1 MATMKFGKRMQEC
14 LFYHWA
20 EWYLNYNNLKKAL
33 KAGVRGRSFLSLLQ
47 IEVDRVE
54 RFFTEKESELSQVLH
69 GFEQRTITMQDVGF
83 IELCLSLDRLREFV
97 LVNYLAVRKIV
108 KKHDKLCDSQQRITS
123 EAARLLSRSTFYKC
137 PRMTATLVRV
147 EGLLASVFFSVNTQP
162 DGICSLCCRKS
173 RHIIMLPCQHRFCWG
188 CFATEMMPTCDCCI
202 VCGSS
207 TGLDPDSFQMSS
219 LLKTVADKIG
229 LRPNQTP
236 EETRSWLES
245 EAEKSKYATS
255 YSPLP
260 SSGTSSSYGTLSAG
274 SNPPGTG
281 PFVHEGDRLRLLRRR
296 YARAVAALRE
306 WSAELVRGV
315 QPMRRYSL
323 LGVGLV
329 MAMAALALQQVWA
342 RGQEARPY
350 LFWNGAYIVACV
362 GLHFFVSPVTQPTVS
377 SAPTPSYTLFIKVLH
392 FWLICSFVIFHLPM
406 WEIFRTDD
414 SDASS
419 LLLPLFALNLPGL
432 VIWDALARRG
442 YFSLSYGRN
451 FLELALNSLI
461 LSSICVFHGHYCANV
476 DVHVLGLTLCPT
488 SFQHQ
493 SLVARLVCFC
503 LVGTTILLCNYWFQ
517 HKKELPGILWGGALE
532 RAPAPA
538 RRDQHPTNTHP
549 MVSWYSILQFS
560 TAVNLLVSLKLFLG
574 RFDMRVLHN
583 KLRFAE
589 ESRQVYTHFADRK
602 ELWFDFTADV
612 GDGFHPSYMIA
623 RLLAQPSLEVP
634 RSLDAMH
641 FSSDETPEVAP
652 TTTTLP
658 RGQLL
663 VIGGDLAYPGPSY
676 ETYTQ
681 RFIRPFEDALPP
693 SGTERLRS
701 LPTNKP
707 TMDELASYRGPQAFC
722 IPGNHDWL
730 DGLEI
735 YLRMVCCS
743 KWLGGW
749 LLPQTTSYFAL
760 KLPHGWWLFGLDNGL
775 AMDIDVAQFQYFSW
789 VAEEHVGPNDRVIVV
804 THEPGWVLDNYFRN
818 STQNNVK
825 DLIRYVLGERCVLR
839 LAGDL
844 HHYSR
849 HVPVQRSNVAD
860 LTDAAPP
867 RPVLVVSGGGGA
879 FLHPTHI
886 FESGVMEYDGQ
897 AYRRVAAYPPPKV
910 SRSYGALNVLRFR
923 QVNWHF
929 DVVGGSLYFLF
940 VHTAFPMPP
949 ATLDHILQA
958 DGVVSAVGAFLA
970 TVAGMW
976 GHALTQSVPTL
987 LAMVI
992 IVLVLVGFVDVS
1004 VRKPLRVLLGVTHA
1018 VAHIASAFCLC
1029 LGLELA
1035 FEAAVQH
1042 KVLSGSTEDGEL
1054 HGAFY
1059 GLMEQLP
1066 LLGRLLAAMPD
1077 FLHTV
1082 ARLVVSTFDLLQ
1094 FTAIL
1099 RNRILHLGFAALSP
1113 VQCILYFGAMS
1124 LLYYVVAAPFVSF
1137 LFGIYL
1143 FICVTFLNSHWD
1155 EGFSSLQIEHYKNFC
1170 RLHVRPNGDLEV
1182 FVIGVDHVPSQFC
1195 LDPQWGSG
1203 SCEMGAA
1210 GEAPGPMECVSPT
1223 TGRERG
1229 IANCCTSFTGTS
1241 ARSSAAMWEVGS
1253 TISDARLDETTLPP
1267 SYTWARPSRWVPEGK
1282 HSDAKMIDHFI
1293 IPCSTDHMR
1302 W

>member
-1 MATMKFGKRMQEC
+1 
-14 LFYHWA
+14 
-20 EWYLNYNNLKKAL
+20 
-33 KAGVRGRSFLSLLQ
+33 
-47 IEVDRVE
+47 
-54 RFFTEKESELSQVLH
+54 
-69 GFEQRTITMQDVGF
+69 
-83 IELCLSLDRLREFV
+83 
-97 LVNYLAVRKIV
+97 
-108 KKHDKLCDSQQRITS
+108 
-123 EAARLLSRSTFYKC
+123 
-137 PRMTATLVRV
+137 MTATLGRV
-147 EGLLASVFFSVNTQP
+147 EGLLASAFFSNNSQP
-162 DGICSLCCRKS
+162 DGVCSLCCRKS
-173 RHIIMLPCQHRFCWG
+173 RHIITLPCQHRFCWG
-188 CFATEMMPTCDCCI
+188 CFATEMMPACDCCI

-219 LLKTVADKIG
+219 LLKTVTEKIG
-229 LRPNQTP
+229 YRPNQTP
-236 EETRSWLES
+236 QDTRSWLES
-245 EAEKSKYATS
+245 EAEKSKYAQH

-260 SSGTSSSYGTLSAG
+260 SSGANSSSYGTLSGA
-274 SNPPGTG
+274 SHPG
-281 PFVHEGDRLRLLRRR
+281 PFIHEGGRLLNLRRR
-296 YARAVAALRE
+296 YTRTVAVLGEYATAVAR
-306 WSAELVRGV
+306 RV
-315 QPMRRYSL
+315 QPLRRYSL

-329 MAMAALALQQVWA
+329 MAIAALALQQVWV
-342 RGQEARPY
+342 RGQDARLY
-350 LFWNGAYIVACV
+350 LFWNGAYIAACV
-362 GLHFFVSPVTQPTVS
+362 GLHFFVSPVTQPSVS
-377 SAPTPSYTLFIKVLH
+377 SAPTPSYMLFIKVVH

-406 WEIFRTDD
+406 WEIFHTDD

-442 YFSLSYGRN
+442 YFTLSYGRN

-476 DVHVLGLTLCPT
+476 DVHVFGLTLCPA

-493 SLVARLVCFC
+493 SLLARLICFC
-503 LVGTTILLCNYWFQ
+503 VVGTGVLLGNYWFQ
-517 HKKELPGILWGGALE
+517 RRKECPGILWGGALE
-532 RAPAPA
+532 LAPTPT

-583 KLRFAE
+583 KLRFVE

-634 RSLDAMH
+634 QSLDAMH
-641 FSSDETPEVAP
+641 FSTNETPEVPP

-735 YLRMVCCS
+735 YLRMICCS

-760 KLPHGWWLFGLDNGL
+760 KLPHGWWLFGMDNGL
-775 AMDIDVAQFQYFSW
+775 ASDIDVAQFQYFSW
-789 VAEEHVGPNDRVIVV
+789 VAEQHVGPNDRVIVV
-804 THEPGWVLDNYFRN
+804 THEPGWVLDHYFSN

-839 LAGDL
+839 LSGDL

-849 HVPVQRSNVAD
+849 HVPVQRSSVSD
-860 LTDAAPP
+860 TDAAPP
-867 RPVLVVSGGGGA
+867 RPTLVVSGGGGA

-886 FESGVMEYDGQ
+886 FEGGVMEYDGQ
-897 AYRRVAAYPPPKV
+897 PYRRVAAYPPPKV
-910 SRSYGALNVLRFR
+910 SRSYGVLNVLRFR

-940 VHTAFPMPP
+940 VHTAFPMSPS
-949 ATLDHILQA
+949 ALDPVLKA
-958 DGVVSAVGAFLA
+958 DGVMAAVGAFL
-970 TVAGMW
+970 TTIISMW
-976 GHALTQSVPTL
+976 GHAITHSALTL
-987 LAMVI
+987 LAMVA
-992 IVLVLVGFVDVS
+992 LVLIFVGFVDVS
-1004 VRKPLRVLLGVTHA
+1004 MRRPMRLLLGVTHA
-1018 VAHIASAFCLC
+1018 LLHIAGAFCLC

-1035 FEAAVQH
+1035 FEVAVRH
-1042 KVLSGSTEDGEL
+1042 KVLSGGTEEGEL

-1059 GLMEQLP
+1059 GLVEQLP
-1066 LLGRLLAAMPD
+1066 ILGRILTSMPT
-1077 FLHTV
+1077 FLHTLF
-1082 ARLVVSTFDLLQ
+1082 RLVVSTFDLLQ

-1099 RNRILHLGFAALSP
+1099 RNRILHLGFSSLNP
-1113 VQCILYFGAMS
+1113 MQVILYFGAMF

-1143 FICVTFLNSHWD
+1143 FTCVTFLNSHWD

-1170 RLHVRPNGDLEV
+1170 RLHVQPNGDLEV
-1182 FVIGVDHVPSQFC
+1182 FVIGVDHVPSQYC

-1203 SCEMGAA
+1203 VCEL
-1210 GEAPGPMECVSPT
+1210 GPTPTEEECISPAT
-1223 TGRERG
+1223 VKERG
-1229 IANCCTSFTGTS
+1229 IPIGCASFCGTS
-1241 ARSSAAMWEVGS
+1241 ARSSAAVWEVGS
-1253 TISDARLDETTLPP
+1253 TISEARLDETTLPP
-1267 SYTWARPSRWVPEGK
+1267 SYTWTRPSRWVPEGK
-1282 HSDAKMIDHFI
+1282 HSAPKMIDHFL
-1293 IPCSTDHMR
+1293 IPCSSDHMR